1 MSLNLFAAARRGAA
15 TFLLVLLLFAGAA
28 LAHPI
33 SAYLEDQAGLEH
45 AVKLAQ
51 ALDAGKEDLQNPAFR
66 ELLTKDPV
74 LSKRAFVA
82 MLKAA
87 LELESSDEEMATASA
102 VMAAVLADL
111 IGKEFQD
118 PEPME
123 IMKGIAADD
132 DSVVNRLIA
141 YHNSLATST
150 ANVSEYETLTKA
162 SAYPP
167 QLFEALRPLLVKL
180 IRVQLAIAVASP
192 DLIIAELDSYP
203 QVEAEAN
210 KSVTKLGADPN
221 SINLAGALKAHRLVV
236 LAEVG
241 LLDEFEKGAQD
252 VLKEQDDKLQ
262 SSATMLTGFRAAYRQ
277 RNVAKAES
285 YWRQARAFANE
296 AGSASDPV
304 LEYALLTANFQLRLL
319 KGYSPIEK
327 ELLAEALSAWKA
339 LDGYRPLMIV
349 SHEDKWFY
357 GRFATRFWMD
367 QLAPY
372 PESAGSFAK
381 AVYQAVMV
389 WTTTLEDSTAVN
401 IIESADDDDI
411 LLNPDRVF
419 GVTTFLVA
427 LLDQATYV
435 LEGVPVMRDAVG
447 LAGIQ
452 QLEEISNSLT
462 ELADDVA
469 PAGSVTP
476 GFPAYDLAAGGM
488 VPELRAR
495 SRYLISLLEE
505 TPKERKLVLL
515 DESLELA
522 RQTNN
527 PEVTIDYLIKGG
539 VELARLGQPDK
550 ALAAWKEAL
559 GIADSLTF
567 VGRSMQASALLARE
581 FGRRGDWSNA
591 SLYAERATETIAL
604 SAPLLNTNSPD
615 GKELALRSKEMTELS
630 VIAAVESDDPEK
642 ALAALTRSQQVQAA
656 AVQMQGQKEAQAEA
670 REVLAKEEQVVVLA
684 QEVQKLQTMPAS
696 ATRDDLLESTQ
707 GLLAS
712 TRSEFMVASREL
724 RQKYSELYTRVLRY
738 DPLNLPEIQ
747 KSLSADL
754 AVLQYFPTD
763 DALYIFLVTRE
774 NFRLRR
780 IPMTAQA
787 LETSVLA
794 YVRAV
799 RRPGGGEAA
808 MKAEG
813 AKLYGALIA
822 PVKADIASSKT
833 VVLIPSGRLNSL
845 PFAALS
851 DGKAAP
857 LGAEKEILE
866 LAKSTD
872 LVRVA
877 GEGPKPV
884 HSLVA
889 FANATGDLPSAG
901 KEGEEIAQL
910 FGKDEVKLFQGKD
923 ATRDAFLKFGS
934 KADALHVATHGEW
947 NIEDSLENYLAMADN
962 QKVSQDQIFELGLE
976 DTSLVIL
983 SACNTAMGQGGEVKY
998 VASLAEAFWLAGSRS
1013 VVASLWAVNDES
1025 TSILMTEFYKALQG
1039 GASKAAALRKAQM
1052 TVRANPKFA
1061 HPYFWS
1067 GFVLFGDWR

>member
-1 MSLNLFAAARRGAA
+1 MSLS
-15 TFLLVLLLFAGAA
+15 LFAGVRRRAA
-28 LAHPI
+28 TWILYLLLLSGAAFAHPI
-33 SAYLEDQAGLEH
+33 SPYLEDPAGLDH

-51 ALDAGKEDLQNPAFR
+51 ALDKGEAALQDPAFMKLLTDNPA
-66 ELLTKDPV
+66 LT
-74 LSKRAFVA
+74 KRAFVA
-82 MLKAA
+82 MLKTA
-87 LELESSDEEMATASA
+87 LENEDDQEMATAST
-102 VMAAVLADL
+102 VMATVLSRLIQSEFKDAEPVAIMQAIAAEDDAVL
-111 IGKEFQD
+111 G
-118 PEPME
+118 
-123 IMKGIAADD
+123 
-132 DSVVNRLIA
+132 RLIA
-141 YHNSLATST
+141 YLEPLGADIS
-150 ANVSEYETLTKA
+150 NVSEYETMTKA
-162 SAYPP
+162 ADYPP
-167 QLFEALRPLLVKL
+167 ALFAAVRPLLVKL
-180 IRVQLAIAVASP
+180 TRVQLAIAVASP

-203 QVEAEAN
+203 QVETDVN
-210 KSVTKLGADPN
+210 KKVAAMGADPN
-221 SINLAGALKAHRLVV
+221 AIDLTGALKAHRLVV

-252 VLKEQDDKLQ
+252 VLKAQDDKLQ

-277 RNVAKAES
+277 RKVAQAEA

-296 AGSASDPV
+296 AGSEVDPV

-319 KGYSPIEK
+319 KGYTPTEK

-339 LDGYRPLMIV
+339 MEGYRPLMIV

-372 PESAGSFAK
+372 PDSAASFAK
-381 AVYQAVMV
+381 SVYTAVLV
-389 WTTTLEDSTAVN
+389 WTSLLEDSKAVT
-401 IIESADDDDI
+401 ILEDAEDDDI

-419 GVTTFLVA
+419 GVATFLVA

-447 LAGIQ
+447 ADGIR
-452 QLEEISNSLT
+452 QLEEIGNSLT

-469 PAGSVTP
+469 PAGSVAP
-476 GFPAYDLAAGGM
+476 GFPAYDLADGGM
-488 VPELRAR
+488 IPELRAR
-495 SRYLISLLEE
+495 SRYLISLLDD
-505 TPKERKLVLL
+505 TPKEQKIALL
-515 DESLELA
+515 EQSLELS
-522 RQTNN
+522 RKTHN
-527 PEVTIDYLIKGG
+527 PEVTVDYLIKAG
-539 VELARLGQPDK
+539 VELARLGQSD
-550 ALAAWKEAL
+550 LAVEAWKEAL
-559 GIADSLTF
+559 GIADGLTF
-567 VGRSMQASALLARE
+567 VGRSMQASALLAKE
-581 FGRRGDWSNA
+581 YGRRGDWGNA
-591 SLYAERATETIAL
+591 SAYAERATEKIAL
-604 SAPLLNTNSPD
+604 SAPLLNVDSPD

-630 VIAAVESDDPEK
+630 VKAAVESDDPEK

-656 AVQMQGQKEAQAEA
+656 AVQMQGQKEAQAQA

-747 KSLSADL
+747 KSLAPDL

-763 DALYIFLVTRE
+763 DSLYIFLVTRE

-780 IPMTAQA
+780 VPLTAQA
-787 LETSVLA
+787 LEASVLS

-813 AKLYGALIA
+813 AKLYGALIG
-822 PVKADIASSKT
+822 PVKADIAASKT

-851 DGKAAP
+851 DGKAPP

-877 GEGPKPV
+877 GEGPRPV

-889 FANATGDLPSAG
+889 FANATGDLPSAA
-901 KEGEEIAQL
+901 KEGQDIARL

-923 ATRDAFLKFGS
+923 ATRDAFLQFGS

-983 SACNTAMGQGGEVKY
+983 SACNTAMGQGGDVKY

-1025 TSILMTEFYKALQG
+1025 TSILMTEFYKALQAG
-1039 GASKAAALRKAQM
+1039 SSKAAALRKAQM
-1052 TVRANPKFA
+1052 AVRANAKFA